1 MISFA
6 WYGLQVIACSAVMMG
21 YYWLVLRNKRFH
33 RYNRFYILVSVIL
46 SFLIPI
52 VKIQLDN
59 LEARNRAI
67 QIMYVFAGYNSSIDA
82 VVAAKSH
89 PVNWMQLAGIGYLVV
104 SLFFLVLMIRALVK
118 IYQLFKK
125 YPGKKFQDVWLIYTN
140 ASGTPFS
147 FFRYIFWNEDINLDT
162 ATGQQVLQ
170 HELIHVKEKH
180 STDTMIM
187 QVVLAI
193 GWCNPFFWLA
203 RKELHMIHEFIADQQ
218 SVEAGDTASFAAM
231 LLAAAYPRQQYLLT
245 HPFFFSPIKR
255 RLLMLTNLKNPRFS
269 YVRRVMILPLMAIVA
284 LLFAFRMKQD
294 NESSSKLITGEQ
306 TVYSDSTVI
315 PAGTGVSQA
324 DLDEYEAILKKV
336 TSRVLP
342 SKRVVTTFSGNFQE
356 SKKAYEIYCGMN
368 AEQRDHATKVTF
380 TKVPAARWKIPSTA
394 QYEKWKNASEY
405 GIWINEK
412 HVVNTALDKYKSS
425 DFAMYYAS
433 KLTGAAK
440 TGKLYNVQVNLYTVG
455 YVTSKIQKDT
465 MILITANPVKV
476 VSIDSVPKLSLH
488 ESNSEKELVAP
499 LFFLDGKKITK
510 EEMSQLNPNN
520 IASMNVLKDKAAL
533 DKYGAEGK
541 NGVIE
546 ITAKSS
552 KELNIV
558 DGKTTVNSLKEIDP
572 ASKERNNL
580 LKGEQVTK
588 NKEAGKDGGATV
600 TLTKLAKPLYV
611 VDGKQMPAEFNFSS
625 IPPSDIIDVN
635 VWKEDQAVAK
645 YGEAGKNGVVEIS
658 TKVFTIGSDYKVSA
672 VTHVSASFPGGAAA
686 WHKYLE
692 RNLNRDLPVENGAP
706 PGHYIVNMNFIVDQS
721 GHISSLVAENDP
733 GYGTCYEALR
743 VIQKG
748 PDWVPAE
755 QNGKKVTSLV
765 KQSIT
770 FVISAE

>member
-46 SFLIPI
+46 SFLIPV
-52 VKIQLDN
+52 VKIQLDQ

-67 QIMYVFAGYNSSIDA
+67 QFMYVFAGYNSSIDA

-89 PVNWMQLAGIGYLVV
+89 PVNWMQLAGFGYLIV
-104 SLFFLVLMIRALVK
+104 SLFFVVMMIRALVK

-170 HELIHVKEKH
+170 HELIHVQEKH
-180 STDTMIM
+180 STDTLIM
-187 QVVLAI
+187 QLVLAI

-203 RKELHMIHEFIADQQ
+203 RKELHMIHEFIADQH

-255 RLLMLTNLKNPRFS
+255 RLLMLSNSKNPRFS

-294 NESSSKLITGEQ
+294 NESGLKLFTGELQ
-306 TVYSDSTVI
+306 VNSDSTVI
-315 PAGTGVSQA
+315 PAGAGVSQA
-324 DLDEYEAILKKV
+324 DLDEYEDILKKI
-336 TSRVLP
+336 TTHVLP
-342 SKRVVTTFSGNFQE
+342 SKRVVTNFTGSFEE

-368 AEQRDHATKVTF
+368 AEQREHVTKVTF

-433 KLTGAAK
+433 KLTGEAK

-455 YVTSKIQKDT
+455 YVTSKMQKDT
-465 MILITANPVKV
+465 MILISVKPLKV

-488 ESNSEKELVAP
+488 ESNLPLLEEKVNKINQVSPSKNAVVFVNINDSAKPQP
-499 LFFLDGKKITK
+499 LYVVDGKKIKTG
-510 EEMSQLNPNN
+510 EMSNLNPQT
-520 IASMNVLKDKAAL
+520 IEAVYVLKDKTAL
-533 DKYGAEGK
+533 DKYGAEGQ
-541 NGVIE
+541 NGVVE
-546 ITAKSS
+546 I
-552 KELNIV
+552 V
-558 DGKTTVNSLKEIDP
+558 LK
-572 ASKERNNL
+572 K
-580 LKGEQVTK
+580 V
-588 NKEAGKDGGATV
+588 
-600 TLTKLAKPLYV
+600 KPLYV
-611 VDGKQMPAEFNFSS
+611 LDGKPMHVDFNIAS
-625 IPPSDIIDVN
+625 INPPDIERVN
-635 VWKEDQAVAK
+635 VWTKDQAIAK
-645 YGEAGKNGVVEIS
+645 YGEAGKNGVVEITS
-658 TKVFTIGSDYKVSA
+658 KLATLKLTDKVFTEPEMP
-672 VTHVSASFPGGAAA
+672 ASFPGGKTG
-686 WHKYLE
+686 WQKYLE
-692 RNLNRDLPVENGAP
+692 RNLNRDLPVKNGAP
-706 PGHYIVNMNFIVDQS
+706 AGKYTVNMNFIVDQN
-721 GHISSLVAENDP
+721 GNISNLVAENDP
-733 GYGTCYEALR
+733 GYGTKDEALR

-748 PDWVPAE
+748 PDWVPAI

-770 FVISAE
+770 FFLFTIY